1 MRGTWGTQLRWAGLA
16 GFSDKGRE
24 LASASRKSRVSELA
38 VAEPRPLFPIPCSLF
53 PASKLFTQ
61 VPPGEFDKDRFQ
73 AWLGDLQVSQA
84 VGGGGLHQIGEQAVG
99 AGCDDSQA
107 V

>member
-61 VPPGEFDKDRFQ
+61 VPPGEFAKDGFQ
-73 AWLGDLQVSQA
+73 ARLGDLQVAQA
-84 VGGGGLHQIGEQAVG
+84 VGGGGLHQIWQPAAG
-99 AGCDDSQA
+99 AGGSGGR
-107 V
+107 